1 MASFVSLPLHCV
13 FFLLWSSGSYCIELG
28 MFIDLGPFLSVCCFE
43 TVPFAV
49 VVTSVVFPSVASVK
63 SAVLFPC
70 AEPSSHQL
78 SLDNGFGSVPL

>member
-1 MASFVSLPLHCV
+1 
-13 FFLLWSSGSYCIELG
+13 

-43 TVPFAV
+43 TITFAV
-49 VVTSVVFPSVASVK
+49 VVTSVFPSVASVK

-70 AEPSSHQL
+70 SEPSSHQP